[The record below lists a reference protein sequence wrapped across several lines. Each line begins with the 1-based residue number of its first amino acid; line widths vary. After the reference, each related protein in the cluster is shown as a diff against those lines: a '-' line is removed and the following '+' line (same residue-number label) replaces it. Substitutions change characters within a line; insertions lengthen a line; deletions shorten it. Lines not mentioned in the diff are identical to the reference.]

1 MDDLGPRVDE
11 EEPPVNEEGPRID
24 EEVPRT
30 HEEEPRTDEEETR
43 IDEDPLPSDSDEEE
57 TFGDDDDGSDDPLV
71 TRDDMKTIL
80 WFIKMLEDAELESQF
95 SPDELEAFCNPR
107 EILSSPSDDPDLLLS
122 IANYVMGL
130 NTSQHIYAES
140 CLNFQRRSPEV
151 KMLSYDQVQRRV
163 SNLSGVV
170 TWQHNMCVD
179 SCAGFTGPY
188 ADLEH
193 CPHPQCGKPRYNQ
206 HELEKSGGK
215 NKVPQKLFTTFPVG
229 PQLQSRWKSP
239 TMAEKM
245 HYRCNK
251 TKDLF
256 REHDEGSIDGYDDIL
271 GGSAYLEAMGK
282 GDIKEH
288 DTVLMLSMDGAQLL
302 HNKKSDCWIYIW
314 ILLDL
319 APDQHYKVRNII
331 PGGVIPGPGKPKD
344 IDLFLFPGLEHLSV
358 LQKEGLHVVM
368 IFAGFLSFSF

>member
-1 MDDLGPRVDE
+1 MDDLGPCVDE

-30 HEEEPRTDEEETR
+30 HEEEPRTHEEETR

-122 IANYVMGL
+122 IANYVVGL

-271 GGSAYLEAMGK
+271 GGSAYLKAMGK

-288 DTVLMLSMDGAQLL
+288 DTVQMLSMDGAQLL

-331 PGGVIPGPGKPKD
+331 PGGVIPGPGKC
-344 IDLFLFPGLEHLSV
+344 
-358 LQKEGLHVVM
+358 
-368 IFAGFLSFSF
+368 